1 MTERN
6 LNFDKPIN
14 RRDTHSLK
22 WDFAVERGI
31 AKPGK
36 SDDLIPLWV
45 ADMDFRTS
53 SYIQDAL
60 TRQVAHGIFGY
71 SEAKEGYFLALR
83 DFYARRHGLEIPTS
97 DWIIKAPGV
106 MFLLS
111 MAVNAFTEKNDAIL
125 IQEPV
130 YMHFRELIEASG
142 RRVVSSDLVLAENG
156 RYDIDFS
163 DFEKKIQE
171 NRIKL
176 FFLCNPHNPV
186 SRVWSDEELEK
197 LGEICLRHRVIIA
210 SDEIH
215 NDFVFYGKHRMMAT
229 LSKEISDITVSV
241 TAPTKTFNL
250 AGLQI
255 AHAFISNKNLRAAI
269 QHEIDAVAYSQ
280 VNVAGLI
287 ASEAAYRYGE
297 EWLDAMLE
305 YIRGNI
311 DFTSEFVS
319 ENLPGIT
326 LTPIEATYLAWLN
339 FNGLKKSPD
348 EIDDIILHK
357 AKLWVNNGIRFG
369 NPGRGFER
377 INLACPRST
386 LEIALK
392 RLQKAFYG

>member
-6 LNFDKPIN
+6 LNFDIQIN
-14 RRDTHSLK
+14 RRGTHSLK

-31 AKPGK
+31 LKPGEK
-36 SDDLIPLWV
+36 DDLISLWV
-45 ADMDFRTS
+45 ADMDFQTS

-60 TRQVAHGIFGY
+60 IKQVEHGIFGY
-71 SEAKEGYFLALR
+71 SEAKEDYFLALR
-83 DFYARRHGLEIPTS
+83 SFYIRRHQFEISNS
-97 DWIIKAPGV
+97 DWVLKAPGV
-106 MFLLS
+106 MFFLA
-111 MAVNAFTEKNDAIL
+111 MAINAFTDKGDAVL

-130 YMHFRELIEASG
+130 YMHFRELIQASG
-142 RRVVSSDLVLAENG
+142 RKNVCSDLIQAEDG
-156 RYDIDFS
+156 RYYIDFS

-171 NRIKL
+171 NQIKL

-186 SRVWSDEELEK
+186 SRVWSREELETI
-197 LGEICLRHRVIIA
+197 GEICLKHHVIIV

-215 NDFVFYGKHRMMAT
+215 NDFIFRGKHFMMAA
-229 LSKEISDITVSV
+229 LSERISDITISV

-255 AHAFISNKNLRAAI
+255 AHAFISNKKMREAI

-280 VNVAGLI
+280 VNGAGLI
-287 ASEAAYRYGE
+287 ASETAYKYGE
-297 EWLDAMLE
+297 EWLDALLK

-311 DFTSEFVS
+311 DFTGEFIRN
-319 ENLPGIT
+319 NLPDIK
-326 LTPIEATYLAWLN
+326 LTPVEATYLAWLD
-339 FNGLKKSPD
+339 FSGLKKSPT

-357 AKLWVNNGIRFG
+357 ARLWLNSGARFG
-369 NPGRGFER
+369 KQGRGFER
-377 INLACPRST
+377 INLACPRAT